1 MREGRRRRSKEWEKG
16 VGEVTKEVTMVWKER
31 EEMKKRGESKITTE
45 VIKWNKIFVY
55 KKETGGRKEEKI
67 GWLKRFVVKIEENK
81 KRNRKEGGWMEGKRL
96 A

>member
-1 MREGRRRRSKEWEKG
+1 M
-16 VGEVTKEVTMVWKER
+16 M
-31 EEMKKRGESKITTE
+31 E

-67 GWLKRFVVKIEENK
+67 GWLKRFVIKKEEKKERNGTERGWVK
-81 KRNRKEGGWMEGKRL
+81 RKRL